1 MSRRTRLAPA
11 KDAPAMQLTLR
22 RIVLFTPD
30 MPRLTAFYRDVLGL
44 PLRVDEPGWKEFD
57 AGGCGIALH
66 NGTSAV
72 GKRPPKLNFWSEDVA
87 ATRDA
92 LVARGAKLGKIMSR
106 PGLTRCE
113 GKDPDGNHFQISNRA

>member
-1 MSRRTRLAPA
+1 
-11 KDAPAMQLTLR
+11 MQLTLR

-44 PLRVDEPGWKEFD
+44 PLRVDEPEWKEFD

-92 LVARGAKLGKIMSR
+92 LVARGANLGKVMSG
-106 PGLTRCE
+106 PGLTRGE